1 MGLNVAALGQPEIDL
16 TQTTA
21 RPSGPATP
29 SHYAMR
35 PLEIYSGPKGESGKA
50 GCNFGRMR
58 ARPLPLNP

>member
-35 PLEIYSGPKGESGKA
+35 PLALGPGTYSGPLGQPTGP
-50 GCNFGRMR
+50 GRR
-58 ARPLPLNP
+58 H